1 MTRLKTIRENTGMS
15 QSQFT
20 KAAGVNNRV
29 YQHYEQGSRQIDG
42 AKIETLLRISTTA
55 NCRISDLIENAVLR
69 EELKKNGY

>member
-20 KAAGVNNRV
+20 KAAGISKGV

-55 NCRISDLIENAVLR
+55 NCRISDLIENGELR
-69 EELKKNGY
+69 QELKENGY